1 MRITD
6 KLKTFLDE
14 NAKAKKDVGLS
25 ESDKSIFRA
34 LNSAGERAVKGRDID
49 FHSFDSLITED
60 SQATL
65 RMFLEGRHSMSVGHQ
80 LVKRFDGVDGIDKV
94 DVVPTKRGAKV
105 VIRPKAV
112 GE

>member
-1 MRITD
+1 
-6 KLKTFLDE
+6 
-14 NAKAKKDVGLS
+14 
-25 ESDKSIFRA
+25 
-34 LNSAGERAVKGRDID
+34 
-49 FHSFDSLITED
+49 
-60 SQATL
+60 
-65 RMFLEGRHSMSVGHQ
+65 MSVGHQ